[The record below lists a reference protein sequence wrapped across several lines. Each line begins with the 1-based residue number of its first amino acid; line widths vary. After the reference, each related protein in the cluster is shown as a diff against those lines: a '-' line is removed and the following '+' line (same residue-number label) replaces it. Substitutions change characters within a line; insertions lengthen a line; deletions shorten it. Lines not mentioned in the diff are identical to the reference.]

1 MKKQVLIIHGG
12 NVFPTYKKYLA
23 DLKAKK
29 LRFDKLRGKRWKEEM
44 GAKLGRGYEAIL
56 PKMPCADNARYLEWK
71 IWLEKILPHLHRE
84 IILVGHSLG
93 GIFLAKYLSEN
104 KLRKKV
110 RGVFLVAAP
119 FANRRAKES
128 LYDFNLKNDLK
139 LLRRQ
144 VGKIFLYQSRDDDVV
159 PFADMEKYLK
169 LLPSATA
176 KVFKDRGHFNIST
189 FSEIVRDIK
198 SI

>member
-1 MKKQVLIIHGG
+1 MNKQVLVIHGG

-29 LRFDKLRGKRWKEEM
+29 LHFDKLRGRRWKEGLE
-44 GAKLGRGYEAIL
+44 AKLGRGYEVIM

-71 IWLEKILPHLHRE
+71 IWLEKILPHLRKD

-119 FANRRAKES
+119 FANRRTKDS
-128 LYDFNLKNDLK
+128 LYDFNLANNLK
-139 LLRRQ
+139 LLDKQ
-144 VGKIFLYQSRDDDVV
+144 AGKIFLYQSKDDEVV
-159 PFADMEKYLK
+159 PFADLEKYLK
-169 LLPSATA
+169 LLPSAVGR
-176 KVFKDRGHFNIST
+176 VFKDRGHFTIAD
-189 FSEIVRDIK
+189 FPEIIRDIK
-198 SI
+198 NI